1 MATPLEVQEALEDL
15 LDQYLPLALKLLG
28 HPLDLEDLPFRE
40 DREDHPNLSYQV
52 LQVDQVLLLCQWVLV
67 VLSFLVLLSRPF
79 HLLVQLYPFP
89 LDDPWVPCDHVC
101 LSVLF
106 VHCFQAGR
114 EGQVCLPC
122 RGILRLQLDQVNRGD
137 QIVPE
142 VQAILGILL
151 GQQGQLAQ

>member
-1 MATPLEVQEALEDL
+1 MAAPLEVQVALEDL
-15 LDQYLPLALKLLG
+15 LDPCLPSAQKLLG
-28 HPLDLEDLPFRE
+28 HPWDLEDLPFRE
-40 DREDHPNLSYQV
+40 DREDHPNPSNQV
-52 LQVDQVLLLCQWVLV
+52 LQLDQVLLLCQWVLV
-67 VLSFLVLLSRPF
+67 VLSFLVLLSRPC
-79 HLLVQLYPFP
+79 HLLVQLNPFP

-106 VHCFQAGR
+106 VHCFQAAQ

-151 GQQGQLAQ
+151 GQQDQLDQ